1 MNGFV
6 RFVLCKSNARYSPA
20 ERVKEE
26 NCSYKSSSFA
36 MPKRI
41 AVYKKRQKKKKWNI
55 KMKAFTRQKT
65 QIHVDYVVT
74 KVEIDVPAFVHIS
87 SNRFVCCEKA

>member
-1 MNGFV
+1 
-6 RFVLCKSNARYSPA
+6 
-20 ERVKEE
+20 
-26 NCSYKSSSFA
+26 
-36 MPKRI
+36 
-41 AVYKKRQKKKKWNI
+41 
-55 KMKAFTRQKT
+55 MKAFTRQKT